1 MAKVRENMQGIGVV
15 EGDARTMV
23 RWRKI
28 LCFGHPK
35 RERLKKRMIFS
46 TSVLSS
52 VTEISVHATVN
63 GL

>member
-15 EGDARTMV
+15 EGDARNRV
-23 RWRKI
+23 RWRKM
-28 LCFGHPK
+28 LCFGNPK
-35 RERLKKRMIFS
+35 MEQLKKRMIFS

-52 VTEISVHATVN
+52 VTEISIHVTVN